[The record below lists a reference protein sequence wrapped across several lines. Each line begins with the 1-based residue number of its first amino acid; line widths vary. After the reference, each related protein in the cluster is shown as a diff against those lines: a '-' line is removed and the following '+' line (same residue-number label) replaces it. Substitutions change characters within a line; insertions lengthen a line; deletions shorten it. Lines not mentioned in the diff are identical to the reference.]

1 MPDGSFALKK
11 QDCALYYFILHQQNG
26 EIKMKSL
33 SGKVAIVTGGAKGIG
48 EAIVRRFAA
57 DGAKVVIADM
67 DTECGNALA
76 AELNTPF
83 VACDVASETDV
94 RKVMDF
100 TDRTFGRLDILVNDA
115 AWQLNKPLLAT
126 TTAEFERVMNV
137 NVTGTF
143 QFMREAANY
152 MIAKQIHGAIVNFS
166 STFAVVG
173 SPGYLAYHA
182 SKGAISSMTR
192 AAAIALLP
200 HNIKVNAVA
209 PGTTDTPGLHDG
221 ARDTGNEAE
230 GLAGFLALQPLKRF
244 GKPEEIAN
252 VVRFLAG
259 EESDYIRGAT
269 VMADGG
275 YTIV

>member
-1 MPDGSFALKK
+1 
-11 QDCALYYFILHQQNG
+11 
-26 EIKMKSL
+26 MKSL

-48 EAIVRRFAA
+48 ESVVRRFAA
-57 DGAKVVIADM
+57 DGAAVVIADV
-67 DTECGNALA
+67 DEERGKALA
-76 AELNTPF
+76 AELDVSF
-83 VACDVASETDV
+83 VVCDVSSETEV
-94 RKVMDF
+94 RNVMEF

-115 AWQLNKPLLAT
+115 AWQLNKTLLET
-126 TTAEFERVMNV
+126 STAEFERVMNV

-143 QFMREAANY
+143 QFMREAARY

-192 AAAIALLP
+192 AAAIALMP
-200 HNIKVNAVA
+200 YNIKVNAVA

-221 ARDTGNEAE
+221 ARDTGDEE
-230 GLAGFLALQPLKRF
+230 KGLAGFLALQPLKRF
-244 GKPEEIAN
+244 GRPEEIAN
-252 VVRFLAG
+252 VVRFLAD

-269 VMADGG
+269 VMADGA

>member
-1 MPDGSFALKK
+1 
-11 QDCALYYFILHQQNG
+11 
-26 EIKMKSL
+26 MKSL

-115 AWQLNKPLLAT
+115 AWQLNKPLLET

>member
-1 MPDGSFALKK
+1 
-11 QDCALYYFILHQQNG
+11 
-26 EIKMKSL
+26 MKSL

-94 RKVMDF
+94 RNVMDF
-100 TDRTFGRLDILVNDA
+100 TEREARIAQPVYILVNDA

-126 TTAEFERVMNV
+126 TTAEFEQVMNV

>member
-1 MPDGSFALKK
+1 
-11 QDCALYYFILHQQNG
+11 
-26 EIKMKSL
+26 MKSL

-48 EAIVRRFAA
+48 EAVVRRFAA

-94 RKVMDF
+94 RNVMDF

-115 AWQLNKPLLAT
+115 AWQLNKPLLET

>member
-1 MPDGSFALKK
+1 
-11 QDCALYYFILHQQNG
+11 
-26 EIKMKSL
+26 MKSL

-48 EAIVRRFAA
+48 EAVVRRFAA
-57 DGAKVVIADM
+57 DGAAVVIADV
-67 DTECGNALA
+67 DEERGKALA
-76 AELNTPF
+76 AELDVSF
-83 VACDVASETDV
+83 VVCDVSSETEV
-94 RKVMDF
+94 RNVMEF

-115 AWQLNKPLLAT
+115 AWQLNKTLLET
-126 TTAEFERVMNV
+126 STAEFERVMNV

-143 QFMREAANY
+143 QFMREAARY

-192 AAAIALLP
+192 AAAIALMP
-200 HNIKVNAVA
+200 YNIKVNAVA

-221 ARDTGNEAE
+221 ARDTGDEE
-230 GLAGFLALQPLKRF
+230 KGLAGFLALQPLKRF

-252 VVRFLAG
+252 VVRFLAD

-269 VMADGG
+269 VMADGA

>member
-1 MPDGSFALKK
+1 
-11 QDCALYYFILHQQNG
+11 
-26 EIKMKSL
+26 MKSL

-48 EAIVRRFAA
+48 GAVVRRFAA
-57 DGAKVVIADM
+57 DGAAVVIADV
-67 DTECGNALA
+67 DEERGKVLA
-76 AELNTPF
+76 AELNASF
-83 VACDVASETDV
+83 VACDVSSETEV
-94 RKVMDF
+94 RNVMEF

-115 AWQLNKPLLAT
+115 AWQLNKTLLET
-126 TTAEFERVMNV
+126 STAEFERVMNV

-143 QFMREAANY
+143 QFMREAARY

-192 AAAIALLP
+192 AAAIALMP
-200 HNIKVNAVA
+200 YNIKVNAVA

-221 ARDTGNEAE
+221 ARDTGDEE
-230 GLAGFLALQPLKRF
+230 KGLAGFLALQPLKRF
-244 GKPEEIAN
+244 GRPEEIAN
-252 VVRFLAG
+252 VVRFLAD

-269 VMADGG
+269 VMADGA